1 MVGKCTYLIEVHF
14 FMSYNTIQ
22 KGEFVYMRKCD
33 YRSYFA
39 NVKKYVKLTPL
50 CKEIGVSQSALSRFL
65 MGDAYDYVIS
75 IETLNKLYQHL
86 QNTLLK
92 IV

>member
-1 MVGKCTYLIEVHF
+1 M
-14 FMSYNTIQ
+14 Q
-22 KGEFVYMRKCD
+22 KYE

-50 CKEIGVSQSALSRFL
+50 CHECNVSQSALSRFM
-65 MGDAYDYVIS
+65 MGEAYDYVIS
-75 IETLNKLYQHL
+75 LESLQRLYDHL
-86 QNTLLK
+86 QQVINK